1 MAKKANKGSAPPKGK
16 KGKGMINPIPGNPVK
31 GKPGSNQVDP
41 IPNDD
46 DPQDLPPLK
55 PK

>member
-1 MAKKANKGSAPPKGK
+1 MAKKVNKGLAPPKGK
-16 KGKGMINPIPGNPVK
+16 KGMINPIPGNPVR